1 MGHPEIGSTFIAEI
15 DRVSSS
21 GNGMIELESG
31 PINIGPV
38 VSNSVGETIKG
49 LIISDWFAICFTDS
63 VKDESY
69 YSRYKNLLKYYS
81 EDTIGEFYQEN
92 IYIMTE
98 NWDPSNLTDVKAIVK
113 SENQRSDPRDT
124 PTIKIQ
130 DTDVH
135 IRDAEVGEILKVE
148 IWCHSGFFAIADVIS
163 RFPELMDESARNSV
177 GPLSTDNPE
186 TDAEQSNNENLKP
199 PQSVSESESSRRKTD
214 GTTDINFLR
223 EKAKENAVEEVSKN
237 ITTTTQ
243 QSKPQYNRSQAVK
256 DYVKARAEGRCE
268 SCGDPAPFTS
278 KTGEPYLHAHHIHE
292 LSDSGSDTPDTV
304 IALCPNCHYRVHHGK
319 DGEEYNQELREIVQE
334 KEDKLES

>member
-1 MGHPEIGSTFIAEI
+1 MGYPEIGSTFIAEI

-31 PINIGPV
+31 SINIGPV
-38 VSNSVGETIKG
+38 VSNSVGEPIKG

-69 YSRYKNLLKYYS
+69 YNRYKNLLKDYS
-81 EDTIGEFYQEN
+81 ENTIGEFYQEN
-92 IYIMTE
+92 IYILTE
-98 NWDPSNLTDVKAIVK
+98 NWGPSNLTDVKAIVK
-113 SENQRSDPRDT
+113 PEKQRSDPRDT
-124 PTIKIQ
+124 PTIEIQ

-163 RFPELMDESARNSV
+163 RFSELIDESARNSG
-177 GPLSTDNPE
+177 GPLSTDKP
-186 TDAEQSNNENLKP
+186 TADAEQSNNENIKP
-199 PQSVSESESSRRKTD
+199 TESVSEDESSRRKVD
-214 GTTDINFLR
+214 DFKSLR
-223 EKAKENAVEEVSKN
+223 EKATENAVEEVSKD
-237 ITTTTQ
+237 ITPATQ

-292 LSDSGSDTPDTV
+292 LSNSGSDTPDTV
-304 IALCPNCHYRVHHGK
+304 IALCPNCHYRVHHGM

-334 KEDKLES
+334 KEDELES